1 MAFILMDESGD
12 LGFSFEKGSSKFFIV
27 TVIFADSKRRLE
39 KIAKKTH
46 GTLRKKY
53 KHVGVLHAYAE
64 MPVTRQRLLKAV
76 GETDANILAIILNK
90 KKVYTKLK
98 DEKAVLYNYVTN
110 ILLDRLFTKKPVPL
124 DHEVH
129 MIAAQRETNRFLNQN
144 FKEYLANQAS
154 NTHKTKIKVE
164 IATPSQEKSLQVA
177 DFVSW
182 AIFRKYEYGDDSYYN
197 LIKERIIEEAPLYP

>member
-12 LGFSFEKGSSKFFIV
+12 LGFSFEKGSSKYFII
-27 TVIFADSKRRLE
+27 TVIFTDSKRRLE
-39 KIAKKTH
+39 KIAKKIH
-46 GTLRKKY
+46 STLSKKY
-53 KHVGVLHAYAE
+53 RKVGVLHSYSE
-64 MPVTRQRLLKAV
+64 TPITRQRLLKLV
-76 GETDANILAIILNK
+76 SETDSNILAIILNK

-110 ILLDRLFTKKPVPL
+110 ILLDRLFTKKLLPL
-124 DHEVH
+124 DREVF

-144 FKEYLANQAS
+144 FKEYLMNQAAD
-154 NTHKTKIKVE
+154 NHKVRIKVE
-164 IATPSQEKSLQVA
+164 IATTAQEKALQVA

-182 AIFRKYEYGDDSYYN
+182 AIFRKYELGDDSYYN